1 MNLNLFVD
9 SIDDVPEAVR
19 SFYEEKDGK
28 FALKVDGLED
38 TTGLK
43 TALVKERKAAREAQ
57 NLARQFE
64 GLGLSAD
71 EIKALVEDKDKRDRE
86 AAEKSGDFDK
96 ILTQHKSA
104 WEKDKATLEAEL
116 TAARASERSA
126 IIGTSLMAA
135 LTKAGATEE
144 GIDLMPDRLAA
155 RVKFETEDGARVVKI
170 MSADGETPMAGSGK
184 GGLAT
189 FDDLV
194 KEALT
199 KWPSLF
205 KASGAGGGGK
215 QPGSG
220 AGGAGNRTMSKAEF
234 EKLPAKERAA
244 RMANGLT
251 LTD

>member
-1 MNLNLFVD
+1 MTLKMSVD
-9 SIDDVPEAVR
+9 TIDEVPEAVR

-38 TTGLK
+38 TTALK
-43 TALVKERKAAREAQ
+43 GALEKERKAARDAQ
-57 NLARQFE
+57 KLAKQFE

-71 EIKALVEDKDKRDRE
+71 EIKALVDAKAKADHD
-86 AAEKSGDFDK
+86 AAAKAGDFDK
-96 ILTQHKSA
+96 ILGQHKSA

-116 TAARASERSA
+116 NAARASERSA

-144 GIDLMPDRLAA
+144 GIDLMPERLAA
-155 RVKFETEDGARVVKI
+155 RVKFETEDGQRVVKI
-170 MSADGETPMAGSGK
+170 MAADGETPMAGSGK

-205 KASGAGGGGK
+205 KSSGAGGGGK

-220 AGGAGNRTMSKAEF
+220 AGGAGNRSMSKAEF

-244 RMANGLT
+244 RMASGLT

>member
-1 MNLNLFVD
+1 MTLKLSVD
-9 SIDDVPEAVR
+9 TIDDVPEAVR

-28 FALKVDGLED
+28 FSLKIDGLED

-43 TALVKERKAAREAQ
+43 TALEKERRAARDAQ
-57 NLARQFE
+57 KIAKQFE

-71 EIKALVEDKDKRDRE
+71 EIKAMVDEKQKAERD
-86 AAEKSGDFDK
+86 AAAKAGNFEKV
-96 ILTQHKSA
+96 LNQHRAA
-104 WEKDKATLEAEL
+104 WENDKAMLEAEL
-116 TAARASERSA
+116 NAARLSERSA
-126 IIGTSLMAA
+126 IIGTNLMAA
-135 LTKAGATEE
+135 LSKAGATEE

-155 RVKFETEDGARVVKI
+155 RVKFETEEGKRVVKI
-170 MSADGETPMAGSGK
+170 MAADGETPMAGSGK
-184 GGLAT
+184 DGVAT

-194 KEALT
+194 KDALK

-215 QPGSG
+215 PPGSG

-234 EKLPAKERAA
+234 DKLPTKERAT

>member
-1 MNLNLFVD
+1 MTLKMSVD
-9 SIDDVPEAVR
+9 TIDEVPEAVR

-38 TTGLK
+38 TTALK
-43 TALVKERKAAREAQ
+43 GALEKERKAARDAQ
-57 NLARQFE
+57 KLAKQYE

-71 EIKALVEDKDKRDRE
+71 EIKALVDAKAKADHD
-86 AAEKSGDFDK
+86 AAAKAGDFDK
-96 ILTQHKSA
+96 ILGQHRSA
-104 WEKDKATLEAEL
+104 WEKEKADLEAEIA
-116 TAARASERSA
+116 AARASERKST
-126 IIGTSLMAA
+126 IGTGLMAA

-155 RVKFETEDGARVVKI
+155 RVKFETEDGQRVVKI
-170 MSADGETPMAGSGK
+170 MAADGETPMAGTGK

-220 AGGAGNRTMSKAEF
+220 AGGAGNRSMSKAEF

-244 RMANGLT
+244 RMAGGLT

>member
-1 MNLNLFVD
+1 MTLKMSVD
-9 SIDDVPEAVR
+9 TIDEVPEAVR

-38 TTGLK
+38 TTALK
-43 TALVKERKAAREAQ
+43 GALEKERKAARDALK
-57 NLARQFE
+57 LAKQYE

-71 EIKALVEDKDKRDRE
+71 EIKALVDAKAKADHD
-86 AAEKSGDFDK
+86 AAAKAGDFDK
-96 ILTQHKSA
+96 ILNQHRTA

-144 GIDLMPDRLAA
+144 GIDLMPDRLAS
-155 RVKFETEDGARVVKI
+155 RVKFETEDGQRVVKI
-170 MSADGETPMAGSGK
+170 MAADGETPMAGSGK

-215 QPGSG
+215 QPNSR
-220 AGGAGNRTMSKAEF
+220 AGGAGNSSMSKAEF

-244 RMANGLT
+244 RMAGGLT

>member
-1 MNLNLFVD
+1 MTLKLSVD
-9 SIDDVPEAVR
+9 TIDEVPEAVR

-28 FALKVDGLED
+28 FSLKVEGLED
-38 TTGLK
+38 TTALK
-43 TALVKERKAAREAQ
+43 GALEKERRAARDAQ
-57 NLARQFE
+57 KIAKQFE
-64 GLGLSAD
+64 GLGFSAD
-71 EIKALVEDKDKRDRE
+71 EIKALVEEKQKAERE
-86 AAEKSGDFDK
+86 AAAKAGDFDK
-96 ILTQHKSA
+96 ILNQHREG
-104 WEKDKATLEAEL
+104 WEKQRTTLEAEL
-116 TAARASERSA
+116 NAARASERSA

-170 MSADGETPMAGSGK
+170 MAADGETPMAGSGK
-184 GGLAT
+184 SGLAT

-215 QPGSG
+215 LPGSG
-220 AGGAGNRTMSKAEF
+220 AGGAGNRSMSKAEF
-234 EKLPAKERAA
+234 EALPAKERAA
-244 RMANGLT
+244 RMASGLT